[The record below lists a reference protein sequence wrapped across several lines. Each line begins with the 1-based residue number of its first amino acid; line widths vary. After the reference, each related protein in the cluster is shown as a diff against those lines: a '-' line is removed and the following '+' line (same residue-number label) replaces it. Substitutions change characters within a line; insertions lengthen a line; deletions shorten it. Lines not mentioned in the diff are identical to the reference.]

1 MIRPLRQRHYYTFVA
16 IGFILPMVFAFGIV
30 ARKPF
35 PAMDVLPGELAVPV
49 QKFPVRV
56 WERADLFA
64 KSPIQV
70 GLLRDSL
77 NNESFAVALSAD
89 KNYFIKPDLMVYW
102 IAGQPTIN
110 DKLSDQAKLLGGFN
124 SGAMPL
130 PADAAVTNGVLVLYS
145 LADNEIVDVSKS
157 VQFNQPA
164 R

>member
-1 MIRPLRQRHYYTFVA
+1 MIRPLRQRHYHTFVA
-16 IGFILPMVFAFGIV
+16 LGFLLPIIFVFGIV

-35 PAMDVLPGELAVPV
+35 PTMESLPGELAVPV
-49 QKFPVRV
+49 QNFPVRI
-56 WERADLFA
+56 WQRADLFA

-70 GLLRDSL
+70 SLLRDNL
-77 NNESFAVALSAD
+77 NNGSFAVSLSAD

-110 DKLSDQAKLLGGFN
+110 DKLPDEAKLLGGFN
-124 SGAMPL
+124 SGALAL
-130 PADAAVTNGVLVLYS
+130 PAEAAATNGMLVLYS

-157 VQFNQPA
+157 IWFNDSA